1 MSLATRC
8 AACGTVFRV
17 VRDQLRVSDG
27 WVRCGR
33 CSGVFNATEV
43 LFDIDNGTPVLLDVV
58 ADLNRPPAVADTPS
72 DEPLTITDWAGPAE
86 PDWPGDAVAPQG
98 VPLLHTPSTPDD
110 DDIRI
115 SDGQEPQPQPLH
127 QPEPE
132 PDGWSPAA
140 LGSPGEAGAPG
151 HPAGLARAAEGGRA
165 GSDSASNWAPDW
177 APNSAP
183 RGAPTS
189 ASPSTA
195 AVTPAPGLAPLFLRR
210 AERAAWWQQARVRGA
225 LGAVIGLLVAT
236 LLGQVALINRDV
248 LAARWPASAPAL
260 RTGCRWAGCQVQA
273 LRRID
278 ALTVDSS
285 ALSRVASVATV
296 ANVTSVASVPTVAS
310 VTSAASAAASPG
322 DAATPYRL
330 SVLLHNRADT
340 AVLMPALELSL
351 TDAQGKLVS
360 RRVLALADLGVSQSV
375 LTAGQQLP
383 VTALV
388 SAGALRIDGY
398 TVELF
403 YP

>member
-1 MSLATRC
+1 M
-8 AACGTVFRV
+8 
-17 VRDQLRVSDG
+17 
-27 WVRCGR
+27 
-33 CSGVFNATEV
+33 
-43 LFDIDNGTPVLLDVV
+43 
-58 ADLNRPPAVADTPS
+58 
-72 DEPLTITDWAGPAE
+72 
-86 PDWPGDAVAPQG
+86 
-98 VPLLHTPSTPDD
+98 
-110 DDIRI
+110 
-115 SDGQEPQPQPLH
+115 
-127 QPEPE
+127 
-132 PDGWSPAA
+132 
-140 LGSPGEAGAPG
+140 
-151 HPAGLARAAEGGRA
+151 
-165 GSDSASNWAPDW
+165 
-177 APNSAP
+177 
-183 RGAPTS
+183 
-189 ASPSTA
+189 
-195 AVTPAPGLAPLFLRR
+195 
-210 AERAAWWQQARVRGA
+210 RGA